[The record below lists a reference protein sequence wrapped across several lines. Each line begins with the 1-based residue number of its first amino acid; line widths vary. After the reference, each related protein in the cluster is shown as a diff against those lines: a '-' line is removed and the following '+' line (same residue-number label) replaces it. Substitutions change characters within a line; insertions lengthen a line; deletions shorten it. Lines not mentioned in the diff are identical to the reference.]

1 MMNIDRQSTDDTE
14 DTFVTAETIKW
25 SAWHHTMMKSGIA
38 IDNGLWS
45 CYVHPTNDD
54 FPKFAFIIYS
64 FCTCWMAFLA
74 FTASN
79 MLSELMRLCFWI
91 TTLNPQ
97 LVTWKGGRG
106 VKGAT
111 GHQTTT
117 KLFITCSCNEGAPNK
132 KNQSKLLPR
141 HYMYLLFDAILGAYD
156 VCRQTRWDGC
166 PAYDALNIK
175 KLPKE
180 KIHAIDGCDT
190 ILSEPRG
197 QACRPQWRGFI
208 KICQRW
214 CHEGEETSL
223 QLFWWYCHL

>member
-45 CYVHPTNDD
+45 CYLHPTNDD

-97 LVTWKGGRG
+97 LVTW
-106 VKGAT
+106 
-111 GHQTTT
+111 
-117 KLFITCSCNEGAPNK
+117 I
-132 KNQSKLLPR
+132 
-141 HYMYLLFDAILGAYD
+141 FDAILGAYD

-214 CHEGEETSL
+214 CHEREETSL